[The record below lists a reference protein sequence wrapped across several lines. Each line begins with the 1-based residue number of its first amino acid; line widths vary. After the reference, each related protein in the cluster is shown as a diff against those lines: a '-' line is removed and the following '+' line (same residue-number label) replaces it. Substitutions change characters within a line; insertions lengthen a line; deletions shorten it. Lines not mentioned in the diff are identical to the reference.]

1 MTLRKRTGASAKAS
15 KKAGAAPRARS
26 TGGRRARP
34 GTKGGGRYYR
44 IEIRPGREF
53 ADFRYHDV
61 GRRGHAV
68 RLAGKRASG
77 RWADA
82 AWLIAK
88 GDAHIEKGKLV
99 GDTAQAR
106 RILTAIG
113 PARHVRG
120 DIFRGHPRRNV
131 PEKAKPTAA
140 QRRARA
146 ANIRKA
152 QAARRSAP
160 R

>member
-1 MTLRKRTGASAKAS
+1 MALRKKTGSGARRPRKTAAPSRRPRS
-15 KKAGAAPRARS
+15 AGA
-26 TGGRRARP
+26 RARP

-61 GRRGHAV
+61 GRQGHAV
-68 RLAGKRASG
+68 RLAGKRGSG

-88 GDAHIEKGKLV
+88 GDAHVEKGMLV
-99 GDTAQAR
+99 GDTAWAR

-113 PARHVRG
+113 PARRVRG
-120 DIFRGHPRRNV
+120 DVFRGHPRRNV
-131 PEKAKPTAA
+131 PEKAKPSAA
-140 QRRARA
+140 QRRART

-152 QAARRSAP
+152 QAARR
-160 R
+160 